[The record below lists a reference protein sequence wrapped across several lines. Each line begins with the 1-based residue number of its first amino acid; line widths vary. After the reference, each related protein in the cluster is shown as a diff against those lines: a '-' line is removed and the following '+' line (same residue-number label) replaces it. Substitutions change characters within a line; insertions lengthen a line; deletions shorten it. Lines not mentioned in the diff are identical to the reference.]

1 MVIFLLTSR
10 ARYSTIDPLY
20 GEKRDAVA
28 SVHEYKRLENSIVQK
43 TKNLAAAAVGA
54 LAGVWQALLRFL
66 ARRYTVVFVP
76 HSEKKV
82 YNFHINILSMCCS
95 VLVVSGFIGAF
106 FWFGASYSGVQSVL
120 MDKDGRLK
128 DAQASLDQLRD
139 EAAQMLLEARRFETA
154 LSGTLS
160 AMGANTA
167 AANAAAPASGD
178 LSSFIDIREAPEGV
192 LREAAYLGH
201 FKDYLDYMRGPVTEL
216 GNLLNSQN
224 ALLTEIPSIWPI
236 KGGVG
241 HISMFF
247 GQNENPFTGQ
257 YYIHKGIDLS
267 TYRQGDPVV
276 ATADGQ
282 VATVDYDATG
292 FGNYVIIKHKH
303 GYYTRYA
310 HMQGFKVKIG
320 QRVQQG
326 EVIGWIGNTGLST
339 GPHLH
344 YEVHIGSD
352 VVDPYKYINIRS
364 SIARPTR

>member
-1 MVIFLLTSR
+1 M
-10 ARYSTIDPLY
+10 
-20 GEKRDAVA
+20 A
-28 SVHEYKRLENSIVQK
+28 SVHEYKRFENNLVQK
-43 TKNLAAAAVGA
+43 VKNIVISIAKAIGGFCKSFFKMLT
-54 LAGVWQALLRFL
+54 
-66 ARRYTVVFVP
+66 RRYTVVFVP

-82 YNFHINILSMCCS
+82 YNLHITVFSICCFFLIIGGI
-95 VLVVSGFIGAF
+95 VGAF
-106 FWFGASYSGVQSVL
+106 FWYGASYSTTQSVL
-120 MDKDGRLK
+120 ATKDGRLK
-128 DAQASLDQLRD
+128 DIQASLDQLRD
-139 EAAQMLLEARRFETA
+139 EITGLLHEARGFETA

-160 AMGANTA
+160 ALGADVKHRD
-167 AANAAAPASGD
+167 ASRASAGD
-178 LSSFIDIREAPEGV
+178 LSSFFDIKETPEGLLQEV
-192 LREAAYLGH
+192 DDVRRLSAYLASAVEPVKEIGTL
-201 FKDYLDYMRGPVTEL
+201 LD
-216 GNLLNSQN
+216 SQS

-236 KGGVG
+236 KGGIG

-267 TYRQGDPVV
+267 TYRQGDPIV

-282 VATVDYDATG
+282 VVTIDFDQDG

-310 HMQGFKVKIG
+310 HMLRAQVKTG

-326 EVIGWIGNTGLST
+326 EVIGWVGNTGLST
-339 GPHLH
+339 GPHVH

-364 SIARPTR
+364 SIARPTAR

>member
-1 MVIFLLTSR
+1 MV
-10 ARYSTIDPLY
+10 AQ
-20 GEKRDAVA
+20 
-28 SVHEYKRLENSIVQK
+28 VHEYKRLENSIVQK
-43 TKNLAAAAVGA
+43 FKNCATAFAAGFLGVFSA
-54 LAGVWQALLRFL
+54 LGRFL
-66 ARRYTVVFVP
+66 ARRYTLVFVP

-82 YNFHINILSMCCS
+82 YNLHITVLSICCFL
-95 VLVVSGFIGAF
+95 LVTAGIVGAF
-106 FWFGASYSGVQSVL
+106 FWYGASYSGTRTL
-120 MDKDGRLK
+120 LADKDGRLK
-128 DAQASLDQLRD
+128 DVQASLDQLRD
-139 EAAQMLLEARRFETA
+139 ETARLLREARGFETA

-160 AMGANTA
+160 ALGADVKGA
-167 AANAAAPASGD
+167 GSASPSSGD
-178 LSSFIDIREAPEGV
+178 LSSFFDIRETPEGV
-192 LREAAYLGH
+192 LQEVDDVRRLSTYLSSAVEPVKEIGTL
-201 FKDYLDYMRGPVTEL
+201 LD
-216 GNLLNSQN
+216 SQS
-224 ALLTEIPSIWPI
+224 ALLTEIPSVWPI
-236 KGGVG
+236 KGGIG

-282 VATVDYDATG
+282 VVTVDYDETG

-364 SIARPTR
+364 SIARQSR

>member
-1 MVIFLLTSR
+1 
-10 ARYSTIDPLY
+10 
-20 GEKRDAVA
+20 VA

-43 TKNLAAAAVGA
+43 IKSISAAVAGKIVDVCRA
-54 LAGVWQALLRFL
+54 LVRILT
-66 ARRYTVVFVP
+66 RRYTVVFVP

-82 YNFHINILSMCCS
+82 YNLHITVLSICCFIL
-95 VLVVSGFIGAF
+95 VTTGIIGAF
-106 FWFGASYSGVQSVL
+106 FWYGASYSSTRSL
-120 MDKDGRLK
+120 LADKDGRLK

-139 EAAQMLLEARRFETA
+139 ETTRLLREARGFETA
-154 LSGTLS
+154 LSKTLS
-160 AMGANTA
+160 ALGADVKGAT
-167 AANAAAPASGD
+167 PDSPSPGD
-178 LSSFIDIREAPEGV
+178 LASFFDIRETPEGL
-192 LREAAYLGH
+192 LREVDDFRRLSAYFSSAVEPVKEIGRL
-201 FKDYLDYMRGPVTEL
+201 LD
-216 GNLLNSQN
+216 SQR

-236 KGGVG
+236 KGGIG

-267 TYRQGDPVV
+267 TYRQGDPIV

-282 VATVDYDATG
+282 VVTIDYDENG
-292 FGNYVIIKHKH
+292 FGNYIIIKHKH

-339 GPHLH
+339 GPHVH

-364 SIARPTR
+364 SIAKQTR